1 MIVLDTDHASELFF
15 GSAAGRRLEERITK
29 QEDEVVLNAITVE
42 EQLRGWLAAIRR
54 RTKPEEQFQAY
65 DQLVRQTE
73 FASAFHVLAWDQDAF
88 EIYAKLRQAR
98 LRVGTQDL
106 KIASIT
112 MAHGGTLL
120 TRNTSDFGKVRG
132 LQFENWLD

>member
-73 FASAFHVLAWDQDAF
+73 FASAFTFLRGTRTRSRFTRSCGKRGFELARR
-88 EIYAKLRQAR
+88 ISRSLR
-98 LRVGTQDL
+98 LRWPTAEL
-106 KIASIT
+106 S
-112 MAHGGTLL
+112 
-120 TRNTSDFGKVRG
+120 
-132 LQFENWLD
+132 